1 MKKIVYLHGLESEPG
16 GTKVSF
22 LAEKG
27 MVYAPNMDYVTLDLS
42 EFIHTLGM
50 PDLIIGS
57 SIGGYVADIIGSQ
70 LGVDVLLFNPALHSR
85 SFEPINNYTPKLG
98 STVHNVILGG
108 KDDIID
114 CNKTCEYLN
123 LNDIQYIK
131 ELIPGMTH
139 RTPLNIFIDVVDKR
153 INQLNTLSNIT
164 SKF

>member
-1 MKKIVYLHGLESEPG
+1 MKKIVYLHGLESESG

-42 EFIHTLGM
+42 EFIFTLGM

-85 SFEPINNYTPKLG
+85 TIPVSHEYYSNTYKRTIVLG
-98 STVHNVILGG
+98 TEDNVINPEITKKLWPVHHNEAIF
-108 KDDIID
+108 D
-114 CNKTCEYLN
+114 EV
-123 LNDIQYIK
+123 
-131 ELIPGMTH
+131 EGMGH
-139 RTPLNIFIDVVDKR
+139 RTPLDVFINMYNKH
-153 INQLNTLSNIT
+153 S
-164 SKF
+164 